1 MKPSRFAVALQL
13 FVVFASGVVV
23 GGLAYRLYSLR
34 SQPAAVQGPPMGG
47 RPGRGG
53 PSFRDRY
60 VQEMRERLKLSE
72 QQVARLNEILEN
84 TGRRFFDAKKRS
96 DMEIRKLQED
106 QQAQIRAM
114 LDAGQRDEFE
124 KMLREREAQIK
135 RDIERGRRMMRQGPP
150 PGEGGPPGRPQGE
163 RFPPGPGPR

>member
-13 FVVFASGVVV
+13 LVVFGSGILV

-34 SQPAAVQGPPMGG
+34 SQPAAVQGPPMGA

-53 PSFRDRY
+53 PSFRERY
-60 VQEMRERLKLSE
+60 VQEMRERLKLSD
-72 QQVARLNEILEN
+72 QQVARLNEILET
-84 TGRRFFDAKKRS
+84 TGRRFFDAKKRT
-96 DMEIRKLQED
+96 DMEIHKLQED

-124 KMLREREAQIK
+124 KMLREREAQIR
-135 RDIERGRRMMRQGPP
+135 RDMERGRRMRPPGPP
-150 PGEGGPPGRPQGE
+150 QGEGAPPGRPQGD

>member
-34 SQPAAVQGPPMGG
+34 SQPAAVQGPPMGGG

-96 DMEIRKLQED
+96 DMEVRKLQED

-135 RDIERGRRMMRQGPP
+135 RDMERGRRMMRPGP
-150 PGEGGPPGRPQGE
+150 PQGE
-163 RFPPGPGPR
+163 RIPPGPGPR